1 MRQLVVMCIKLALC
15 SALMFGKMSLM
26 QSRIG
31 SRDVAWHDTQT
42 QMVLTSVQIYVVFV
56 AMLVLK
62 GCRFVLHTVYN
73 STRYAALG
81 RLSEA
86 GVRESAPGS
95 VKDSSGRASTFE
107 LPDTATEDDIADDM
121 SDMCLDVVEGAP
133 QPHLI
138 FHTEDALHRY
148 VISVHVFGCVLWGT
162 VYCLDYAHTQAVL
175 YFIVGLFVGWVFRV
189 IFYSKNTQIQS
200 RGTMA
205 VHIANVF
212 LMTLV
217 MCLYISDQEPHT
229 DYASIAIEYMLP
241 VATGYVW
248 TTVVSQG
255 NALQHTYN
263 SLVSTSFVCL
273 LVLATSDPHV
283 FASVWTGQTLVVAYT
298 VGVEPILKY
307 IVIHVFVIS
316 IHTGRRVE
324 TVVVFVCVYALC
336 RMAHIPTVLWD
347 FRDYTVAVCVCML
360 LLIQSIRNCRADAVK
375 LSGDTSK

>member
-15 SALMFGKMSLM
+15 SALMFGKMLLM
-26 QSRIG
+26 QSRVG
-31 SRDVAWHDTQT
+31 SRHMAWQDTQT

-56 AMLVLK
+56 AMLILK

-73 STRYAALG
+73 STRYAALS

-86 GVRESAPGS
+86 SVGESAPES
-95 VKDSSGRASTFE
+95 VSLSKNDSGRASTFE
-107 LPDTATEDDIADDM
+107 LPDAAMEDDIADDM
-121 SDMCLDVVEGAP
+121 SDICVDVVEGASK
-133 QPHLI
+133 PHLI
-138 FHTEDALHRY
+138 FRTEGALHQY

-189 IFYSKNTQIQS
+189 IFYNKNRGVHS
-200 RGTMA
+200 RTTMA
-205 VHIANVF
+205 VHVANVF

-217 MCLYISDQEPHT
+217 MCLYISDQAPHT
-229 DYASIAIEYMLP
+229 DYESVAIEYVLP

-263 SLVSTSFVCL
+263 SLVSTAFVCL
-273 LVLATSDPHV
+273 LVLATSDPQV

-336 RMAHIPTVLWD
+336 RMVHIPTSLWD
-347 FRDYTVAVCVCML
+347 FRDYTVAVCVCIL

-375 LSGDTSK
+375 

>member
-1 MRQLVVMCIKLALC
+1 MRQLVVMYIKLALC
-15 SALMFGKMSLM
+15 SALMFGKMYLM
-26 QSRIG
+26 ESRIG
-31 SRDVAWHDTQT
+31 IRHMAWHDTQT

-56 AMLVLK
+56 AMLILK
-62 GCRFVLHTVYN
+62 GCRFVLHTVYS
-73 STRYAALG
+73 STRYAALN

-86 GVRESAPGS
+86 GVGDSVPETVGLSKDGS
-95 VKDSSGRASTFE
+95 GMASTFE
-107 LPDTATEDDIADDM
+107 LPDTATEDDIIDDM
-121 SDMCLDVVEGAP
+121 SDICVDVVEGVSK
-133 QPHLI
+133 PHLT
-138 FHTEDALHRY
+138 FVTEDALHQY

-175 YFIVGLFVGWVFRV
+175 YFIVGLFVGWVFRA
-189 IFYSKNTQIQS
+189 IFYSKNRGMHS
-200 RGTMA
+200 RTAMA

-217 MCLYISDQEPHT
+217 MCLYISDQAPHT
-229 DYASIAIEYMLP
+229 DYASIAIEYVLP

-255 NALQHTYN
+255 NALQHAYN

-273 LVLATSDPHV
+273 LVLATSDPQV
-283 FASVWTGQTLVVAYT
+283 FASVWTGNTLVVAYT

-307 IVIHVFVIS
+307 IVLHVFVIS

-336 RMAHIPTVLWD
+336 RMAHIPTSLWD
-347 FRDYTVAVCVCML
+347 FRDYTVAGCVSIL

-375 LSGDTSK
+375 